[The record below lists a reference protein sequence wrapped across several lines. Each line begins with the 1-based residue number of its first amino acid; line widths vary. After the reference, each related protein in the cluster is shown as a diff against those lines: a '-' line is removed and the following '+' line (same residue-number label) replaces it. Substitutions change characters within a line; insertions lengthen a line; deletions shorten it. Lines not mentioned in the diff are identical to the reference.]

1 MSYYTSP
8 LLAFWGLTS
17 TTWWLLWGVL
27 TVLTVVLIVLLRT
40 RWANAK
46 SWKKC
51 AVLSL
56 WVHVLLGCV
65 ATTVRIVT
73 GAPELGNDEPI
84 RVSVRMVAIAAET
97 PPTKEITPEWEQP
110 SEPAMISPEA
120 LPLEAP
126 IIDEPEALEPLP
138 EPEPVEPAPPLEAPE
153 LLKVEE
159 VENIAE
165 VEEIADDSAKVQAEV
180 APEVA
185 STPPTTSVIADGD
198 VAAPSN
204 DPPAP
209 TDPLPL
215 PTPTEKLPSTSEPKS
230 LPRPA
235 AAATQ
240 QNNAP
245 PSPAKPTPVETEL
258 PETYANRFAKDRD
271 ALVEKRGGS
280 EQTERAVRA
289 ALGWLANAQSDNGGW
304 DASRFGAG
312 AARIVLGEDRQG
324 AGANADSGITG
335 LALLAFLGSGHTHTG
350 GNYTHEV
357 AAGLEYLRQRQ
368 RSDGSLYGNA
378 HFFARMYCHSMA
390 TFAVCEAYALTKD
403 QRLKP
408 MAQAA
413 IRYTL
418 SQQHTTD
425 GGWRYQRGDT
435 GDTSQLGWQ
444 LMTLKSAQLAGLEIP
459 RVTWTRVDHFLR
471 RVRRGRDGGLA
482 AYRPNS
488 PVSRSM
494 TAEALFCRQLQQ
506 EQQQGQLSDA
516 AVQEAVAMVAVELP
530 TAERR
535 NLYFWYYATLALQR
549 SQNQSAQTAEAWEKW
564 NHALTSALLSTQ
576 QDNGSWDT
584 RTAWGGCGG
593 QVYTT
598 ALSALCLEV
607 YYRYNPAELPQEVAN
622 RGGWQSVHR

>member
-1 MSYYTSP
+1 MSYHTLP

-27 TVLTVVLIVLLRT
+27 SVLTVVLIVLLRT
-40 RWANAK
+40 RWSHAK

-84 RVSVRMVAIAAET
+84 RVAVRMVAVAAET
-97 PPTKEITPEWEQP
+97 PPTEEITPEWEQS
-110 SEPAMISPEA
+110 SEPAMIAPEA

-126 IIDEPEALEPLP
+126 VIEEPEALEPLP

-153 LLKVEE
+153 LLEVAVEE
-159 VENIAE
+159 M
-165 VEEIADDSAKVQAEV
+165 EELADDSAKVQAEV

-185 STPPTTSVIADGD
+185 PTLAPTPDSSDDID
-198 VAAPSN
+198 APSN
-204 DPPAP
+204 D
-209 TDPLPL
+209 PL
-215 PTPTEKLPSTSEPKS
+215 PTPTEKLLPASEPKP
-230 LPRPA
+230 LPLPA
-235 AAATQ
+235 TPPTQ

-245 PSPAKPTPVETEL
+245 PSPAQPAPVETEL
-258 PETYANRFAKDRD
+258 PETYADRFAKDRD

-289 ALGWLANAQSDNGGW
+289 ALGWLANAQSDSGGW

-350 GNYTHEV
+350 GSYTHEV

-459 RVTWTRVDHFLR
+459 HVTWTRVDHFLR
-471 RVRRGRDGGLA
+471 RVRRGRNGGLA

-516 AVQEAVAMVAVELP
+516 AVQEAVAMVATELP
-530 TAERR
+530 TAGRR

-564 NHALTSALLSTQ
+564 NHALTAALLSTQ
-576 QDNGSWDT
+576 QDDGSWDT

-622 RGGWQSVHR
+622 RDGWQGVHR